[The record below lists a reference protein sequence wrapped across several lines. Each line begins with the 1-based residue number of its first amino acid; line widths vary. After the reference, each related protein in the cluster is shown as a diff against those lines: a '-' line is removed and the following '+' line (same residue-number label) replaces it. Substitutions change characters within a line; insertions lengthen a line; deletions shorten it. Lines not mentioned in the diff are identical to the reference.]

1 MKINEIRYMTKLFF
15 RLLPETPE
23 TKVLSEM
30 NLINQITLSEE

>member
-1 MKINEIRYMTKLFF
+1 MKINEIRYMTLFF